1 MSDPLTDRQRRV
13 LDRVESAPADA
24 DLDDIETLVEVACR
38 RPEAEG
44 ADAQSAIG
52 RVASERPALLT
63 ERVDSVLPLFAVDD
77 PNIRWGAANIVAT
90 LAKADPERLA
100 GTTAITNVQ
109 QAIVDP
115 EGWNRAHAAEVLSE
129 VAIASPELVDD
140 ELLPTLA
147 RRLESEAFPDAR
159 AQIALLFGRIA
170 RAEPGL
176 LDDHDEFI
184 QAAIEKRLG
193 EDDEIESSLENAADA
208 IAEANTSAEGGSDR
222 ERGTTAFCPACGTEL
237 TTDPTPNFCRNCGQE
252 L

>member
-1 MSDPLTDRQRRV
+1 MSEPLTDRQRRA

-24 DLDDIETLVEVACR
+24 DLDDVETLVDVACR

-52 RVASERPALLT
+52 RVAIERPALLA

-77 PNIRWGAANIVAT
+77 PNVRWGAANIVAT
-90 LAKADPERLA
+90 LAKAEPERLA
-100 GTTAITNVQ
+100 DTTAVANLQ

-115 EGWNRAHAAEVLSE
+115 EGWNRAHAAEMLSE

-140 ELLPTLA
+140 GLLPTLA
-147 RRLESEAFPDAR
+147 RRIDSEAFPEAR
-159 AQIALLFGRIA
+159 AEIVMLFGRVA

-176 LDDHDEFI
+176 LDDHADYI
-184 QAAIEKRLG
+184 QAAIEERLG
-193 EDDEIESSLENAADA
+193 EDDEIEASLETAADA
-208 IAEANTSAEGGSDR
+208 VAEATASAEGRADR
-222 ERGTTAFCPACGTEL
+222 ERGTTAFCPECGTEL
-237 TTDPTPNFCRNCGQE
+237 ATDPTPNFCRNCGQE

>member
-1 MSDPLTDRQRRV
+1 MSEPLTDRQRRA
-13 LDRVESAPADA
+13 LDRVESDPADA

-52 RVASERPALLT
+52 RVASERPALLA
-63 ERVDSVLPLFAVDD
+63 EQVDSVLPLFAVDD
-77 PNIRWGAANIVAT
+77 PKVRWGAANIVAT
-90 LAKADPERLA
+90 LAKAEPERLV
-100 GTTAITNVQ
+100 GTTAVTNLQ

-147 RRLESEAFPDAR
+147 RRLESEEFPDAR
-159 AQIALLFGRIA
+159 AQIALVFGRIA
-170 RAEPGL
+170 RAEPEL
-176 LDDHDEFI
+176 LEEHDEYI
-184 QAAIEKRLG
+184 QTAVEDRLG
-193 EDDEIESSLENAADA
+193 EDDEIETSLQTAADA
-208 IAEANTSAEGGSDR
+208 LAEAETSATGGTDD
-222 ERGTTAFCPACGTEL
+222 GTTAFCPECGTEL
-237 TTDPTPNFCRNCGQE
+237 TTDPVPNFCRTCGQE